1 MDTRQRAISE
11 LDSNGLMELVRA
23 SRLDELEVLQVLR
36 SPYCTA
42 QIAEEIAA
50 DPALL
55 DAHAVREKLA
65 GFPGFTFARA
75 LDLLGT
81 LPWTS
86 LLSVSQAPR
95 TPPVVRRQAER
106 KLLSLITSMAHGE
119 KIALARRA
127 HRAIFKVL
135 IGSGDG
141 KVLSALLNN
150 PRLVENDILV
160 MLNTSEPPQ
169 EFFRELARH
178 GKWGTYLRV
187 RRALVECP
195 HAPLPVA
202 LSVLV
207 QLPAIE
213 LRRALERK
221 DLPQGVRAAAVSL
234 IEREDRGLRRV
245 IDFSGD
251 DSDGG
256 GAQSS
261 EGLR

>member
-1 MDTRQRAISE
+1 M
-11 LDSNGLMELVRA
+11 
-23 SRLDELEVLQVLR
+23 RLLHTADWHLGR
-36 SPYCTA
+36 SFHGEP
-42 QIAEEIAA
+42 
-50 DPALL
+50 LL

-65 GFPGFTFARA
+65 GFPGFNFGRA

-86 LLSVSQAPR
+86 LLSVSQTPR

-106 KLLSLITSMAHGE
+106 KLLTMIASMTHGE

-127 HRAIFKVL
+127 HRTIFRVL
-135 IGSGDG
+135 VGTGDG
-141 KVLSALLNN
+141 RVLSALLNN

-169 EFFRELARH
+169 EFFRELAGH
-178 GKWGTYLRV
+178 SKWGSYLGV

-195 HAPLPVA
+195 HTPLPIA

-207 QLPAIE
+207 QLPVIE
-213 LRRALERK
+213 LREVLDRRN
-221 DLPQGVRAAAVSL
+221 LPHGVRDAAVSL
-234 IEREDRGLRRV
+234 LEREDRGVRRV

-261 EGLR
+261 EGVR